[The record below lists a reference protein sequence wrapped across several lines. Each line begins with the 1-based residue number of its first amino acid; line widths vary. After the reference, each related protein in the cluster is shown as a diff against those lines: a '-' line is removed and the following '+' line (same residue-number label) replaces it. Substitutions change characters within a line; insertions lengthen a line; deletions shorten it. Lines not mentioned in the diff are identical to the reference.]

1 MSKLKII
8 GGAIFAVCLLVFT
21 VIGMG
26 VFPHWSQAIQ
36 GKRAVTA
43 VQLQDSP
50 AGDKAGEKDEAGT
63 EESKDT
69 ETARGETAKAE
80 AAKAEAAKAEA
91 AKAEVAKAETAKEPD
106 TPPVSVCL
114 DSQPQSVAGEGPEEP
129 ASAPD
134 SLSPAGAEEVPVPI
148 EGPPAPTAE
157 PPALTEEPQPG
168 PESGEVPAE
177 NPGNSEP
184 DSQAAPTAAPPEEL
198 APTPPPGSQDTP
210 VHPYYDKL
218 GNPPTAPGLAMRERH
233 FNPEEGKMAYLTFD
247 DGPYPSTTP
256 RILAILAEENVRAT
270 FFDIGRQAELYP
282 DLLKA
287 EYEQNHAIGNHTYS
301 HNMAEVYKSPQAFL
315 ADVKK
320 AEDIFAK
327 TIGVRPR
334 IVRAPG
340 GTVGNFNIN
349 YFNAVD
355 AEGYL
360 MEDWNV
366 DPGDTRAHLVP
377 KDQLVQQVKEQIWG
391 KDRVVILLHDLAG
404 KESTIEALPEI
415 IKILKEQGFSFGMLD
430 THVMPVIFPAGLAK

>member
-1 MSKLKII
+1 MSKLRII

-26 VFPHWSQAIQ
+26 MFPHWSKATQ
-36 GKRAVTA
+36 GNSVKTA
-43 VQLQDSP
+43 VLLQDSP
-50 AGDKAGEKDEAGT
+50 AGDKAGEKAETGT

-69 ETARGETAKAE
+69 EA
-80 AAKAEAAKAEA
+80 
-91 AKAEVAKAETAKEPD
+91 AKEPD
-106 TPPVSVCL
+106 TPPASVGP
-114 DSQPQSVAGEGPEEP
+114 DSQSQAAGEDQEEP

-134 SLSPAGAEEVPVPI
+134 SLSPAGAEEAPVPI
-148 EGPPAPTAE
+148 EE
-157 PPALTEEPQPG
+157 PPALTEEPQTP
-168 PESGEVPAE
+168 PESGKAPA
-177 NPGNSEP
+177 
-184 DSQAAPTAAPPEEL
+184 
-198 APTPPPGSQDTP
+198 DTP
-210 VHPYYDKL
+210 VHPYYDEQ
-218 GNPPTAPGLAMRERH
+218 GNPPTAPGLAMRQRH
-233 FNPEEGKMAYLTFD
+233 FKAEEGKMAYLTFD

-256 RILAILAEENVRAT
+256 RILAILAKENIRAT

-320 AEDIFAK
+320 AEAVFEKI
-327 TIGVRPR
+327 IGVRPGL
-334 IVRAPG
+334 VRAPG
-340 GTVGNFNIN
+340 GTAGHFNIN

-355 AEGYL
+355 GEGYL

-377 KDQLVQQVKEQIWG
+377 KDQLVRQVKEQIRG

-415 IKILKEQGFSFGMLD
+415 IKILKEQGFSFGVLAP
-430 THVMPVIFPAGLAK
+430 HVMPVIFPSGLTK